1 MIGTNLKAA
10 VSQRLSF
17 VDILALL
24 YYYIKHKC
32 QWGECMFEIDRI
44 MQLAQE
50 NNGTVTSE
58 MVTKAGL
65 SRGILKYLCDQGRLE
80 RSGRGVYILPEIWDD
95 EMFNLQIRYKR
106 GIFSHDTALFLW
118 GLTDRTPSRYCMTF
132 PAAYN
137 TSNIKKE
144 NIRFYKSVEGLYELG
159 VTQISTPAQ
168 NTVRVYS
175 RERTLCDILR
185 KGSQTDIQ
193 LVTQGFKEY
202 VKLPDKNITLLSEY
216 SKRLRVS
223 DKVRSYLEVLL

>member
-1 MIGTNLKAA
+1 M
-10 VSQRLSF
+10 S
-17 VDILALL
+17 
-24 YYYIKHKC
+24 
-32 QWGECMFEIDRI
+32 EIEQI

-65 SRGILKYLCDQGRLE
+65 SRGSLKYLCDQGRLE

-95 EMFNLQIRYKR
+95 EMFILQTRYKR

-118 GLTDRTPSRYCMTF
+118 GLTDRTPNRYCMTF
-132 PAAYN
+132 PASYN
-137 TSNIKKE
+137 ISSARKD
-144 NIRFYKSVEGLYELG
+144 NIRFSQSVESLYELG
-159 VTQISTPAQ
+159 VTQIQTPSQ
-168 NTVRVYS
+168 NMVRVYD

-185 KGSQTDIQ
+185 KGSRTDIQ
-193 LVTQGFKEY
+193 LVTQAFKEY
-202 VKLPDKNITLLSEY
+202 ARLSDKNITLLSEY

>member
-1 MIGTNLKAA
+1 M
-10 VSQRLSF
+10 S
-17 VDILALL
+17 
-24 YYYIKHKC
+24 
-32 QWGECMFEIDRI
+32 EIEKI
-44 MQLAQE
+44 MQLVQE

-95 EMFNLQIRYKR
+95 EMFILQTRYKR

-118 GLTDRTPSRYCMTF
+118 GLTDRTPNWYCMTF
-132 PAAYN
+132 PASYN

-144 NIRFYKSVEGLYELG
+144 NIRFFQTVESLYDLG
-159 VTQISTPAQ
+159 VTQIRTPGQ

-193 LVTQGFKEY
+193 LVTQAFKEY
-202 VKLPDKNITLLSEY
+202 VKLPDKNITLLSQH